1 MIDRIAPAGSVMT
14 HEVKMVATIRRLIA
28 AKPRAN
34 PTPKTAPTKV
44 CVVDMGKPI
53 PEARTT
59 VAEAPRVAANPL
71 LGVNSVILVPIV
83 AITLY
88 P

>member
-1 MIDRIAPAGSVMT
+1 
-14 HEVKMVATIRRLIA
+14 MVATILRLIA
-28 AKPRAN
+28 AKPRAK

-59 VAEAPRVAANPL
+59 VAEAPRVAAKPQI
-71 LGVNSVILVPIV
+71 GRAHV
-83 AITLY
+83 
-88 P
+88 